1 MRINMHRLTSWIQVV
16 ILLGGLILIYGQ
28 QVQSVKD
35 IERRTTQCEE
45 NLRDQ
50 NIALVDLLNAI
61 NDLKI
66 DIRELKTEIRYLRG
80 GK

>member
-1 MRINMHRLTSWIQVV
+1 MHKVTSWIQMI

-35 IERRTTQCEE
+35 IERRTTKCEE

-50 NIALVDLLNAI
+50 NIARVELLNAI
-61 NDLKI
+61 SDLKI

>member
-1 MRINMHRLTSWIQVV
+1 MHRLTSWIQVV